1 VGADGCLSK
10 KNPEILALLG
20 ELIDG
25 ETAGDPISGRK
36 WLRRDLRQLSRV
48 LHEMEIPL
56 SHVTIR
62 RLLLQQKYSLK
73 TNRKEFS
80 DSAPQRNRQFRYIER
95 VKKLFIQAGHPVISV
110 DAKKKE
116 LIGDFKNPGRSWQQ
130 EPEVVNVHDFPEED
144 TIRATPYGI
153 YDIQHNLGYVYVGT
167 SADTAE
173 FAVDAIG
180 RWWQRQDRPT
190 FRDETYLL
198 ILCDS
203 GGSNGCR
210 IRNWKKRLQEV
221 LATPF
226 NVKVMVCHYPTGASK
241 WNPIEHRLFSF
252 ISLNWAATPLRSLKI
267 MLNLIRGTTTETGL
281 KVQATLIRRKYRP
294 KVKVSDQEMATLN
307 IVKRS
312 LHPCWN
318 YIILPHANPDPKL

>member
-1 VGADGCLSK
+1 VDGCPSK
-10 KNPEILALLG
+10 KNPEILALLE

-36 WLRRDLRQLSRV
+36 WLRRDLRQLSRA
-48 LHEMEIPL
+48 LHEMETPL

-62 RLLLQQKYSLK
+62 RLLHQQKYSLK

-80 DSAPQRNRQFRYIER
+80 ESASERNRQFRYIER

-130 EPEVVNVHDFPEED
+130 EPEVVSVHDFPEKNSV
-144 TIRATPYGI
+144 RATPYGI

-173 FAVDAIG
+173 FAVDAIS

-190 FRDETYLL
+190 FGDENYLL

-221 LATPF
+221 LAIPF
-226 NVKVMVCHYPTGASK
+226 NVKVMVCHYPAGASK

-281 KVQATLIRRKYRP
+281 KVQAALVRRKYRL
-294 KVKVSDQEMATLN
+294 KVKVSDQEMSALN

-312 LHPCWN
+312 IHPCWN
-318 YIILPHANPDPKL
+318 YIILPHANPDLKL